1 MKLNIALIGGGRIAQ
16 KHIDAIKLNSK
27 DCKLVAICEKNLI
40 KQKKFNTLQN
50 IKIYSDIDTML
61 SKKELT

>member
-27 DCKLVAICEKNLI
+27 DCKLVAICEK
-40 KQKKFNTLQN
+40 T
-50 IKIYSDIDTML
+50 
-61 SKKELT
+61 

>member
-40 KQKKFNTLQN
+40 KQKNL
-50 IKIYSDIDTML
+50 IHYKI
-61 SKKELT
+61 SKSIVI